1 MTAMKAPPAVSFE
14 FFPPAQPKAEAQ
26 FWDSVD
32 RLAPIGPDFISLTY
46 GAGGSTRERND
57 RVVRALLRRGDISIA
72 AHLTLAGACRAELND
87 LVRGWAAAGLKRIV
101 ALRGDAPGHAA
112 AFVPHPEGYRST
124 AEFVAALRRVAD
136 FDISVAAYPECH
148 PQAASPAA
156 DLDTLKRKL
165 DAGAER
171 AITQFFFEPECF
183 LRFRDRAVA
192 AGIDKPI
199 VPGVLPI
206 FDFAK
211 VVEFSRRCRATVP
224 AWLAARFDGLDG
236 DAETSLLLAAATADE
251 LCRRLRA
258 EGVEAFHFYTLN
270 RAALTHAV
278 CRSLGV
284 RPSLPAAEEEAA

>member
-1 MTAMKAPPAVSFE
+1 MKAALSVSFE
-14 FFPPAQPKAEAQ
+14 FFPPAHPTAEAP
-26 FWDSVD
+26 FWDGID
-32 RLAPIGPDFISLTY
+32 RLAPLAPNFISLTY
-46 GAGGSTRERND
+46 GAGGSARERND
-57 RVVRALLRRGDISIA
+57 RIIRALLRRGDIRVA
-72 AHLTLAGACRAELND
+72 AHLTCAGASRAELD
-87 LVRGWAAAGLKRIV
+87 ALVRGWVAVGLKRIV

-112 AFVPHPEGYRST
+112 VFVPHPQGYQST
-124 AEFVAALRRVAD
+124 AEFVAGLRRIAD

-148 PQAASPAA
+148 PQATSPAA

-165 DAGAER
+165 DAGAAR
-171 AITQFFFEPECF
+171 AITQFFFDPECF

-211 VVEFSRRCRATVP
+211 VVEFSRRCRASVP
-224 AWLAARFDGLDG
+224 AWLAARFAGLDG
-236 DAETSLLLAAATADE
+236 DGETSLLLAATTAGE

-278 CRSLGV
+278 HRSLGV
-284 RPSLPAAEEEAA
+284 RASVPAAEEAA

>member
-1 MTAMKAPPAVSFE
+1 MKPAPTLSFE
-14 FFPPAQPKAEAQ
+14 FFPPAHPKAEAQ
-26 FWDSVD
+26 FWDGIG
-32 RLAPIGPDFISLTY
+32 RLAPLAPAFFSLTY

-57 RVVRALLRRGDISIA
+57 RIIRALLRRGDLTVA
-72 AHLTLAGACRAELND
+72 AHLTCAGASRVELD
-87 LVRGWAAAGLKRIV
+87 ELAQGWAAAGLKRIV

-112 AFVPHPEGYRST
+112 AFVPHPDGYRST
-124 AEFVAALRRVAD
+124 AEFVAGLRRIAD

-165 DAGAER
+165 DAGAAR

-183 LRFRDRAVA
+183 LRFRDCAVA
-192 AGIDKPI
+192 AGIDKKI

-224 AWLAARFDGLDG
+224 DWLTARFAGLDG
-236 DAETSLLLAAATADE
+236 DSETSLLVAAATATE
-251 LCRRLRA
+251 LCRRLRS

-278 CRSLGV
+278 CRSAGLLQN
-284 RPSLPAAEEEAA
+284 SPAVEEEAA

>member
-1 MTAMKAPPAVSFE
+1 MQTPRAVSFE
-14 FFPPAQPKAEAQ
+14 LFPPASPEAEAR
-26 FWDSVD
+26 FWDCID
-32 RLAPIGPDFISLTY
+32 RLAPLRPRFISLTY

-57 RVVRALLRRGDISIA
+57 RIVRALLRRRDLSLA
-72 AHLTLAGACRAELND
+72 AHLTCAGASRAD
-87 LVRGWAAAGLKRIV
+87 LDQLAHGWAAAGLNRVV
-101 ALRGDAPGHAA
+101 ALRGDAPGHAS
-112 AFVPHPEGYRST
+112 AFVPHPQGYRST
-124 AEFVAALRRVAD
+124 PEFVAGLRSIAE

-165 DAGAER
+165 DAGAVR

-211 VVEFSRRCRATVP
+211 VVEFSRRCRASVP
-224 AWLAARFDGLDG
+224 AWLAARFEGLDG
-236 DAETSLLLAAATADE
+236 DTETGLLLAAATASE
-251 LCRRLRA
+251 LCRRLLA

-284 RPSLPAAEEEAA
+284 RPSLPAAEAA

>member
-1 MTAMKAPPAVSFE
+1 MKAMHNQPTISFE
-14 FFPPAQPKAEAQ
+14 FFPPAQAKAELQ
-26 FWDSVD
+26 FWDGID
-32 RLAPIGPDFISLTY
+32 CLAPLRPAFISLTY

-57 RVVRALLRRGDISIA
+57 RFIRMLLHRGDLPIT
-72 AHLTLAGACRAELND
+72 AHLTCAGASRAELD
-87 LVRGWAAAGLKRIV
+87 SLVRGWAAAGLTRIV

-112 AFVPHPEGYRST
+112 HFVPHPEGYQST
-124 AEFVAALRRVAD
+124 AEFVAGLRCIAE

-148 PQAASPAA
+148 PQAASPEA

-165 DAGAER
+165 DAGAGR
-171 AITQFFFEPECF
+171 AITQYFFDADCF

-206 FDFAK
+206 HDFAK
-211 VVEFSRRCRATVP
+211 VIEFSRRCRATVP
-224 AWLAARFDGLDG
+224 AWLAARFERLDG
-236 DAETSLLLAAATADE
+236 DHEARLAVAAATAAE
-251 LCRRLRA
+251 LCQRLMT

-270 RAALTHAV
+270 RAALTHAI

-284 RPSLPAAEEEAA
+284 HPQFTRQEEAA

>member
-1 MTAMKAPPAVSFE
+1 MKPASTLSFE
-14 FFPPAQPKAEAQ
+14 FFPPAHPKAEAQ
-26 FWDSVD
+26 FWDGIG
-32 RLAPIGPDFISLTY
+32 RLAPLAPAFFSLTY

-57 RVVRALLRRGDISIA
+57 RVIRALLRRGDLTVA
-72 AHLTLAGACRAELND
+72 AHLTCAGASRAELD
-87 LVRGWAAAGLKRIV
+87 ELATGWATAGLRRIV

-112 AFVPHPEGYRST
+112 AFVPHPDGYRST
-124 AEFVAALRRVAD
+124 AEFVAGLKRIAD

-165 DAGAER
+165 DAGAAR

-183 LRFRDRAVA
+183 LRFRDGAVA
-192 AGIDKPI
+192 AGIDKKI

-211 VVEFSRRCRATVP
+211 VVEFSRRCRASVP
-224 AWLAARFDGLDG
+224 DWLTARFAGLDG
-236 DAETSLLLAAATADE
+236 DSETSLLVAAATATE
-251 LCRRLRA
+251 LCRRLQS

-278 CRSLGV
+278 CRSAGL
-284 RPSLPAAEEEAA
+284 LQNTPAVEEEAA

>member
-1 MTAMKAPPAVSFE
+1 MKATPSVSFE
-14 FFPPAQPKAEAQ
+14 FFPPAHPKAETQ
-26 FWDSVD
+26 FWDGID
-32 RLAPIGPDFISLTY
+32 RLVPLGPDFISLTY

-57 RVVRALLRRGDISIA
+57 RIVRALLRRGDISVA
-72 AHLTLAGACRAELND
+72 AHLTCAGASRAELD
-87 LVRGWAAAGLKRIV
+87 QLVRGWAAAGLKRIV

-112 AFVPHPEGYRST
+112 AFVPHPEGYQST
-124 AEFVAALRRVAD
+124 AEFVAGLRRIAD

-148 PQAASPAA
+148 PQAISPAA

-165 DAGAER
+165 DAGAVR
-171 AITQFFFEPECF
+171 AITQFFFDPECF
-183 LRFRDRAVA
+183 LRFRDRALA

-224 AWLAARFDGLDG
+224 AWLRARFAGLDG
-236 DAETSLLLAAATADE
+236 DAETSLLLAAATAGE

-278 CRSLGV
+278 YGSLAV
-284 RPSLPAAEEEAA
+284 RASGPAAEEAA